1 MKKALFFA
9 AAVAALISCSKE
21 IAPVESN
28 EIPEGFVELTLT
40 ARMDAA
46 NKAVLDGTII
56 TWQAGEEVAVFT
68 SASTAPNKFT
78 VKDADWDEVT
88 ITGAVPAGATSFIA
102 AYPYKHAVS
111 CSGSQVKMN
120 IPASQ
125 TVPDGACC
133 DPDALMSVAY
143 FPSASASGVVFRNVF
158 SLLEFNVNAADI
170 ERAKFITGE
179 AGGFAGDITVNVST
193 SGAPT
198 VSGGAGSVEVCAAST
213 FTKDQSYFA
222 VVAPGTVDGLSANIY
237 KGTYKSVMSSDVS
250 MDVARNEGLNLGN
263 IAKKTTWKFAVIKT
277 ANDLR
282 TFLGQAATYEA
293 TDEIEI
299 GNDLNL
305 SGVTITPAASFAGVL
320 DGRGCSIK
328 NWTSKGV
335 TLFDVNTGVIK
346 NVVFDSSCKFT
357 APTSLGTGFGFLA
370 ATNSGQVIGCVNNA
384 PVTGNVTFGTEAY
397 LGAIVGTSTSGA
409 LVDACVNNGNVTIN
423 FTPSSSN
430 TTYLGGVC
438 GRVYASEIRGCENYG
453 NLTYAAKKATPKN
466 FYIGGVTGSTN
477 DKSQTDYCKNYGS
490 LTFHTPETWGAMI
503 MGGVTSYT
511 AGSITGCENYGS
523 VTYKSDKYIQASL
536 VGGIAGYCAGPIV
549 NCSNSGS
556 VYVESTA
563 FNGRNAVGNYKDYA
577 GATDQSKVYSKYTAS
592 LVVAG
597 ICGGGAPT
605 KDGTFSATG
614 CENSGNVTFK
624 LTKMDQFALAGD
636 PYPGGTLDKN
646 RTPASEARMRVAGII
661 ADAAGPV
668 SDSNN
673 SGTITIQLNA
683 TTAPYKV
690 PTAGYT
696 SYVAGIV
703 AANYNSVNQSECAI
717 TNCTNSGKIVYNS
730 DSNHNKTYNCVGGI
744 VGWPGKE
751 AAARTTAVTGCTN
764 TGDINVSNGVKM
776 RVGGISATSTTVTN
790 CINRGKVYCDSHI
803 ASNIGGVIGFLGQ
816 GYACSGC
823 KNYGTVETSKTL
835 LNDTS
840 YTEVDA
846 GGATVSFTTCG
857 SVSGLVANVS
867 NSTVNVTNCEAHC
880 TVITRATVESGMVIG
895 DFTASSTAAI
905 TASGKVSGK
914 IGNTS
919 SSLTTLTSS
928 NFSNY
933 LVGTKNYNSS
943 IHTLNYTYGE

>member
-40 ARMDAA
+40 ARMDAG

-170 ERAKFITGE
+170 ERAKFVTGE

-237 KGTYKSVMSSDVS
+237 KGNYKSVMSSDVS

-299 GNDLNL
+299 GNDINL
-305 SGVTITPAASFAGVL
+305 SGVTVTSAASFAGVL

-335 TLFDVNTGVIK
+335 TLFEVNTGVIK

-370 ATNSGQVIGCVNNA
+370 ASNSGQVIGCVNNA
-384 PVTGNVTFGTEAY
+384 AVTGTVTFGTEAY
-397 LGAIVGTSTSGA
+397 LAPLVGNVTGGA
-409 LVDACVNNGNVTIN
+409 LVSNCVNNGNVTIT
-423 FTPSSSN
+423 FTPSESN
-430 TTYLGGVC
+430 TTYFGGVT
-438 GRVYASEIRGCENYG
+438 GKIDSATIEGCENHG
-453 NLTYAAKKATPKN
+453 DLTYTANATTPKN

-477 DKSQTDYCKNYGS
+477 STSQANYCKNYGKVY
-490 LTFHTPETWGAMI
+490 FKTPYGQAAMI

-511 AGSITGCENYGS
+511 AGTITGCENYGDIS
-523 VTYKSDKYIQASL
+523 YVSDKDIKATL
-536 VGGIAGYCAGPIV
+536 VGGIAGYCAKAIKDCV
-549 NCSNSGS
+549 NEGA
-556 VYVESTA
+556 VLVQGTA
-563 FNGRNAVGNYKDYA
+563 FDGRNSIGNYNGTK
-577 GATDQSKVYSKYTAS
+577 SKFTAS
-592 LVVAG
+592 MVVAG
-597 ICGGGAPT
+597 ICAGGAPWNT
-605 KDGTFSATG
+605 DVYNFSADNCTNKG
-614 CENSGNVTFK
+614 SVT
-624 LTKMDQFALAGD
+624 LRYTAMDKWSNNKPSSD
-636 PYPGGTLDKN
+636 
-646 RTPASEARMRVAGII
+646 ARHRVAGII

-668 SDSNN
+668 SNCNN
-673 SGTITIQLNA
+673 SGAITCDFKASTGDGWI
-683 TTAPYKV
+683 APS
-690 PTAGYT
+690 AGYT
-696 SYVAGIV
+696 VYMAGIV
-703 AANYNSVNQSECAI
+703 GANYNSVNQAECDI
-717 TNCTNSGKIVYNS
+717 TGCTNSGKITYNS
-730 DSNHNKTYNCVGGI
+730 ESGHAKTYNAIGGI

-751 AAARTTAVTGCTN
+751 DAARTTACTDCTN
-764 TGDINVSNGVKM
+764 SGDIIVNAGVKN
-776 RVGGISATSTTVTN
+776 RAGGISGASTTVKNCTN
-790 CINRGKVYCDSHI
+790 SGRVYAQKTHI
-803 ASNIGGVIGFLGQ
+803 ASNLGGVIGFLGQ
-816 GYACSGC
+816 GLAFTGN
-823 KNYGTVETSKTL
+823 KNTGTVETALDL
-835 LNDTS
+835 LNDLS
-840 YTEVDA
+840 HTETASDGSEVTFTTYGSLGGLIGSLSDA
-846 GGATVSFTTCG
+846 GFTL
-857 SVSGLVANVS
+857 SGND
-867 NSTVNVTNCEAHC
+867 VNCTIIHKGTNDK
-880 TVITRATVESGMVIG
+880 GMVVGTFIG
-895 DFTASSTAAI
+895 KTKAV
-905 TASGKVSGK
+905 TASGKAAGK
-914 IGNTS
+914 IGATS

-933 LVGTKNYNSS
+933 LCGATNFDSS
-943 IHTLNYTYGE
+943 VHSFSYTFGN

>member
-40 ARMDAA
+40 ARMDAG

-111 CSGSQVKMN
+111 CSGSQVKMT

-125 TVPDGACC
+125 TVPDGANC

-170 ERAKFITGE
+170 ERAKFVTGE

-222 VVAPGTVDGLSANIY
+222 VVAPGTVDGLTANIY
-237 KGTYKSVMSSDVS
+237 KGNYKSVMSSDVS

-305 SGVTITPAASFAGVL
+305 SGVTVTPGASFAGVL
-320 DGRGCSIK
+320 DGRGCSIN
-328 NWTSKGV
+328 NWTSNGV
-335 TLFDVNTGVIK
+335 TLIELNSGTVK
-346 NVVFDSSCKFT
+346 NVVFGSNCKFT
-357 APTSLGTGFGFLA
+357 APTSLGTGFGFLVSSN
-370 ATNSGQVIGCVNNA
+370 TGTISGCVNNA
-384 PVTGNVTFGTEAY
+384 PITGTVSFGTEAY
-397 LGAIVGTSTSGA
+397 LGALVGTSTSGS
-409 LVDACVNNGNVTIN
+409 LVDGCINNGNITIN
-423 FTPSSSN
+423 FTPSDSN
-430 TTYLGGVC
+430 TSYFGGVC
-438 GRVYASEIRGCENYG
+438 GRVYASVISNCENYG

-477 DKSQTDYCKNYGS
+477 DKSQTNYCKNYGKVS
-490 LTFHTPETWGAMI
+490 FTTPECQAAMI

-511 AGSITGCENYGS
+511 AGPITGCENYGDVS
-523 VTYKSDKYIQASL
+523 YVSTKYLKATL
-536 VGGIAGYCAGPIV
+536 VGGIAGYCANAINDCV
-549 NCSNSGS
+549 NRGN
-556 VYVESTA
+556 VYVEGTS
-563 FNGRNAVGNYKDYA
+563 FNGRNSIGNYTSSEGGYNYTRVDSEGK
-577 GATDQSKVYSKYTAS
+577 KYPCSAS
-592 LVVAG
+592 MVVAG
-597 ICGGGAPT
+597 ICAGGAPD
-605 KDGTFSATG
+605 KNGSFLAAN
-614 CENSGNVTFK
+614 CENSGNVTLKFTRMDEWT
-624 LTKMDQFALAGD
+624 TKPSTDV
-636 PYPGGTLDKN
+636 
-646 RTPASEARMRVAGII
+646 RHRVAGII

-668 SDSNN
+668 SDCVN
-673 SGTITIQLNA
+673 SGTITIDMK
-683 TTAPYKV
+683 APGKSGQYLV
-690 PTAGYT
+690 ETAGYT
-696 SYVAGIV
+696 SYIAGIV
-703 AANYNSVNQSECAI
+703 GANYNSANQSECAI

-730 DSNHNKTYNCVGGI
+730 DSIHAKTYNCAGGI

-751 AAARTTAVTGCTN
+751 SSTRTTGCTN
-764 TGDINVSNGVKM
+764 CTNSGEVVVNAGVKN
-776 RVGGISATSTTVTN
+776 RVGGISGASTNVRNCTN
-790 CINRGKVYCDSHI
+790 SGRVYAQKTHI
-803 ASNIGGVIGFLGQ
+803 ASNLGGISGFMGQ
-816 GYACSGC
+816 SLAFSGN
-823 KNYGTVETSKTL
+823 KNTGTVETALDL
-835 LNDTS
+835 LNDLS
-840 YTEVDA
+840 HTETAAD
-846 GGATVSFTTCG
+846 GKTVEFTTYG
-857 SVSGLVANVS
+857 SVGGLIGSISDAAFTLSNNDANC
-867 NSTVNVTNCEAHC
+867 TIIHKGTNDK
-880 TVITRATVESGMVIG
+880 GMVIG
-895 DFTASSTAAI
+895 TFIGKTKAI
-905 TASGKVSGK
+905 SASGKAAGK
-914 IGNTS
+914 IGATS

-928 NFSNY
+928 NYSNY
-933 LVGTKNYNSS
+933 LYGATNFDSS
-943 IHTLNYTYGE
+943 VHSFSYTFGK